1 MRILHLSNF
10 AAVVESTR
18 AGEKITIKDPDKLLF
33 PHAEG
38 GQLPIE
44 QFEPVK
50 ILGVPPWIKRSD
62 YFFPAEVNV
71 DEQGSCEVV
80 YAPYHD
86 LFKYLYMDNTK
97 WSAIELIADNIS
109 PPLNTGKV
117 LNVLT
122 EQGMSILFDDLA
134 SKTGTGL
141 HSDNGTGTGALVL
154 PICGLPPKAEPLD
167 TFNVEFDPTQ
177 PAYQLVEKIKSI
189 RPELSLY
196 SMELFK
202 GDIAIYFYFRVSSK
216 RRTMPYVPMHNL
228 SIKHNVDNYAVAV
241 KALGATDV
249 NGEHLQLSEA
259 SVIDGRLPQIT
270 KITTHDNIWSL
281 SELKLAQDD
290 DLRRYKGYDISFSVN
305 VHDLLPLHLKYQSPT
320 VTEPSNPH
328 NILPFSRWRV
338 PSLQPADEQ
347 EDYGFIVDKVVFDN
361 TNPAECNVYFVSAN
375 SLDDAQGLS
384 RVLAGVDP
392 ARSTA
397 QVGTAPKGGK
407 G

>member
-18 AGEKITIKDPDKLLF
+18 TGEKITIKDPDRLLF
-33 PHAEG
+33 PRAEG

-50 ILGVPPWIKRSD
+50 ILGIPPWIKRSD

-71 DEQGSCEVV
+71 DEQGSHEVI
-80 YAPYHD
+80 YAPYHE
-86 LFKYLYMDNTK
+86 LFKYLYMDSTK
-97 WSAIELIADNIS
+97 WGAIELLADNIS
-109 PPLNTGKV
+109 PPLNTNKA
-117 LNVLT
+117 LTVLT
-122 EQGMSILFDDLA
+122 ERGMSIILDDLA

-141 HSDNGTGTGALVL
+141 YSVNGTGTGALVL
-154 PICGLPPKAEPLD
+154 PISGILPKAEPLD

-177 PAYQLVEKIKSI
+177 PAYQLIEKIKSI
-189 RPELSLY
+189 CPELSL
-196 SMELFK
+196 SSIELFK
-202 GDIAIYFYFRVSSK
+202 DPVVLHFYFRAAFG

-228 SIKHNVDNYAVAV
+228 SIKHNVDNHAVAIR
-241 KALGATDV
+241 ALGATDV
-249 NGEHLQLSEA
+249 NGERLQLSEA

-270 KITTHDNIWSL
+270 KLTTHDNIWSL

-290 DLRRYKGYDISFSVN
+290 DLRRYKGYDISFSIN

-320 VTEPSNPH
+320 VQEPTNAH
-328 NILPFSRWRV
+328 NILPFSKWRV

-347 EDYGFIVDKVVFDN
+347 EDYSFIVDKVVFNN
-361 TNPAECNVYFVSAN
+361 TNPAECNIYFVSAN

-384 RVLAGVDP
+384 RVLAGADP

-397 QVGTAPKGGK
+397 QVGTAPKSGK